1 MENTTGTATT
11 RLQMYQ
17 ARLSAYYAAEM
28 AILEGAQSYKIGSRN
43 LTRANLA
50 EISDMIKYLEQRVA
64 AEEAAEKGRGR
75 NRVTGVIPRDF

>member
-1 MENTTGTATT
+1 MANETTTSKT
-11 RLQMYQ
+11 RLQMYHS
-17 ARLSAYYAAEM
+17 RLEAYYAAEM

-43 LTRANLA
+43 LTRANLS

-75 NRVTGVIPRDF
+75 NKVTGIIPRDF